1 MKMLQII
8 TRPPRLDDVIEALR
22 QHGVRGL
29 TITDVTGCGK
39 QRGRTERYR
48 GAEYTIQLQPKV
60 KIETVVPDEGVEDLM
75 RAVAQAARTG
85 EIGDG
90 KIFVVALDECIRI
103 RSGETGKIAIG

>member
-22 QHGVRGL
+22 QHGVHGL

-60 KIETVVPDEGVEDLM
+60 KIETVVPDEGVEELI

-85 EIGDG
+85 EVGDG
-90 KIFVVALDECIRI
+90 KIFVFNVEEALRI
-103 RSGETGKIAIG
+103 RTGEKGEEAV